1 MIWELEMQC
10 LQLYQSKVEEAANIK
25 ARLHQSVAAKEAELA
40 TLLTSL
46 GEPNNHP
53 RREVPSLLYLLLS
66 VAAIL
71 AAMLVYHSLLLPTSP
86 TAVVECCL
94 MPQFERQFTDTKLL
108 IEKIAREISGYG
120 YNNSKEENTISLDV
134 ADLSLRKLAE
144 YETCLRTL
152 QREKE
157 RLVSILDDYK
167 FSRKQKQEEKRRQ
180 RKLQDMCLSAMEAK
194 YGSRPSP
201 RKSPSFRKSNGYSVN
216 GNRFLEEMRRL
227 STAPSNYL
235 AISKEDAKSTYTCIC
250 GYEASSPPH
259 I

>member
-53 RREVPSLLYLLLS
+53 RVNSEKRPISLKEELPSVTL
-66 VAAIL
+66 
-71 AAMLVYHSLLLPTSP
+71 
-86 TAVVECCL
+86 VVEDL
-94 MPQFERQFTDTKLL
+94 RGNSL
-108 IEKIAREISGYG
+108 IR
-120 YNNSKEENTISLDV
+120 N
-134 ADLSLRKLAE
+134 LSLRKLAE